1 MLDYPVLTPENVR
14 FHHTLAGPMTRLLA
28 WLLDLLVVIGILGVV
43 GMIFGVAAAVF
54 GEYATAVYGIVAFV
68 LSTGYWIVLEHRME
82 GRTLG
87 KRALG
92 LRVVGEKGLR
102 LTLGQVVLRNLLRL
116 VDLLPGPGAV
126 GALFCLLHPEH
137 RRVGDLVAG
146 TLVVRERR
154 VPPPEAIRGAVK
166 LAQRGREVKLPRDL
180 RRRVPPAERE
190 LLLDLCMRRDAL
202 DDGVR
207 LQLFEQAAARY
218 RDRLTLDQ
226 ERELS
231 DENLVLALTAKLF
244 EG

>member
-14 FHHTLAGPMTRLLA
+14 FHHTLAGPGTRLLA
-28 WLLDLLVVIGILGVV
+28 WLLDLLVVMGLLGVV
-43 GMIFGVAAAVF
+43 GIVFAIAAEIFGD
-54 GEYATAVYGIVAFV
+54 YATAVYGIVAFV
-68 LSTGYWIVLEHRME
+68 LSTGYWIALEHRWE

-92 LRVVGEKGLR
+92 LRVVGERGLR
-102 LTLGQVVLRNLLRL
+102 LTLGQVILRNLLRL
-116 VDLLPGPGAV
+116 VDLLPGPAAV
-126 GALFCLLHPEH
+126 GGLFCILHPEH

-154 VPPPEAIRGAVK
+154 VPAPERIRGATK
-166 LAQRGREVKLPRDL
+166 LAARGPKLSLPRDL

-207 LQLFEQAAARY
+207 LQLFAQVAARY
-218 RDRLTLDQ
+218 RDRLQLDQ
-226 ERELS
+226 DVVLS
-231 DENLVLALTAKLF
+231 DENLVLALTARLF
-244 EG
+244 ED